1 MPANTASRPAQS
13 SGSDRHRTATHP
25 ELKEEDAAKLHP
37 SAAVVKFSTAEDS
50 TTQLSSSDGSAK
62 PPSLDGKSVASAAT
76 FALDEKESLR
86 PDDSAS
92 LRAVEEED
100 VTSPPES
107 NAAGSRVGSD
117 SEARAFRAQLHE
129 IAVMGPQPQRGVV
142 PGRFPATNPNGP
154 HTLYDPNQ
162 PPNGIGRS
170 LSQPI
175 VNSMASGAGPQNL
188 PAIPDEKLMEA
199 LQSPRDRLFVVKI
212 EQDFIDFIK
221 DSRYV
226 ECYFIHMTTAN
237 NRSENEYCLPNCNTF
252 YRMLAHRLADY
263 YLLGHVVDNTMTG
276 VRITRTPYCRIPP
289 PLSQMVDV
297 TKSTN
302 TPPADL
308 PARKIMRRGDDTRS
322 GTNTGGNS
330 ENPSKATSEADGSD
344 GGNDKNDANGKKDKS
359 ALTRE
364 EREARYRE
372 ARQRIF
378 GSAESEETESPD
390 ATAPSEEKDAS
401 RSSSASGKKKNKKQR
416 NQDDD
421 DGFEARSRFNAYYP
435 GQYAVP
441 GYTGDGTVYY
451 SGYPTPMTNPQFSPI
466 APDSSPPSNYG
477 SPYPAMPQDPQ
488 AQYWANQQYPSNNG
502 PMMYPSYQVQ
512 NNYDLSGDF
521 QRGMQSFQ
529 NAGMPNQAT
538 PKMASAS
545 MAGYSDPYNQQPPN
559 MSNQAWPPMN
569 QQQSY
574 PMSQGFA
581 PNGANNRPMSAPM
594 QGPAPGA
601 YPYGQF
607 PPPTF
612 NGKPNRNQHPIPGS
626 YQRQQFNP
634 QSQAFIPGGRNMPY
648 PMGMHGG
655 PQVMN
660 GYSNYLMSQAQMPH
674 QMHHP
679 SPPNGGSTTYIAPGS
694 DRMMAQYGSGS
705 NNPNPSQPILPSL
718 RGGEPQESG
727 ISSIAKYG
735 TPSNLPAK
743 PPATQQQP
751 SKFTLPGHNFPP
763 VSRVPSNPNA
773 PFGGNTA

>member
-1 MPANTASRPAQS
+1 
-13 SGSDRHRTATHP
+13 
-25 ELKEEDAAKLHP
+25 
-37 SAAVVKFSTAEDS
+37 
-50 TTQLSSSDGSAK
+50 
-62 PPSLDGKSVASAAT
+62 
-76 FALDEKESLR
+76 
-86 PDDSAS
+86 
-92 LRAVEEED
+92 
-100 VTSPPES
+100 
-107 NAAGSRVGSD
+107 
-117 SEARAFRAQLHE
+117 
-129 IAVMGPQPQRGVV
+129 
-142 PGRFPATNPNGP
+142 
-154 HTLYDPNQ
+154 
-162 PPNGIGRS
+162 
-170 LSQPI
+170 
-175 VNSMASGAGPQNL
+175 
-188 PAIPDEKLMEA
+188 
-199 LQSPRDRLFVVKI
+199 
-212 EQDFIDFIK
+212 
-221 DSRYV
+221 
-226 ECYFIHMTTAN
+226 
-237 NRSENEYCLPNCNTF
+237 
-252 YRMLAHRLADY
+252 MLAHRLADY

-289 PLSQMVDV
+289 PLSQMVDA

-302 TPPADL
+302 TPPVEL

-322 GTNTGGNS
+322 GTNTGANS
-330 ENPSKATSEADGSD
+330 ENPSKAASEIDGSD

-378 GSAESEETESPD
+378 GSAESEETGSPD
-390 ATAPSEEKDAS
+390 TPAPSEEKDAS

-441 GYTGDGTVYY
+441 GYSGDGTVYY
-451 SGYPTPMTNPQFSPI
+451 SGFPTPMTNPQFSPS
-466 APDSSPPSNYG
+466 AADSSPPSNYG

-502 PMMYPSYQVQ
+502 PMMYPNYQMQ
-512 NNYDLSGDF
+512 NSYDLSGDF

-529 NAGMPNQAT
+529 NAGMPNQVT
-538 PKMASAS
+538 PKMANAS
-545 MAGYSDPYNQQPPN
+545 MVGYSDPYNQQPPN

-569 QQQSY
+569 QQHSY
-574 PMSQGFA
+574 PISQGFAA
-581 PNGANNRPMSAPM
+581 PNGANTRPMSAPM

-601 YPYGQF
+601 YPFGQF
-607 PPPTF
+607 PPPAF

-648 PMGMHGG
+648 PMGMPGG

-660 GYSNYLMSQAQMPH
+660 GYSNYLISQAQMPH
-674 QMHHP
+674 QMLHS
-679 SPPNGGSTTYIAPGS
+679 SPPNTGTAIYTGSGS
-694 DRMMAQYGSGS
+694 ERMMAQFGPGS
-705 NNPNPSQPILPSL
+705 NNPSSSQPVLPSL
-718 RGGEPQESG
+718 RGGEPQDSG

-751 SKFTLPGHNFPP
+751 SKFSLPGHSFPP
-763 VSRVPSNPNA
+763 GTRVTSNPSA
-773 PFGGNTA
+773 SFGGNTT